1 MVRPIS
7 YQQSDKGRRV
17 DIIGGVYEGLFG
29 WIHLTA
35 NTFPDK
41 QWVIIEAGRNV
52 KGKLHEVEKTHLLK
66 KSNFAFVNNTT
77 PSTFEQALLKEH
89 ADVHREMR
97 SLAKKL
103 ASFVDY
109 HPRDGKKLMGE
120 FYKMWCEEKDALDR
134 VRNIPNARRVTSHPA
149 PARVASPPQQ
159 PRAQP
164 SQQQPRVEPG
174 SHVEPG
180 SRGEPATPSQLRN
193 RFSRNSPEVHQQIVV
208 YSQNQEIPHEGDGWG
223 FQDTISLVS
232 DSMSTGEV
240 QNSNEIRNTVF
251 SDFLPS
257 YDDLMNTVVSD
268 DESTGHQQNNEL
280 RTSARRRVH

>member
-7 YQQSDKGRRV
+7 HQQSDKGRRV

-35 NTFPDK
+35 NKFPDK

-52 KGKLHEVEKTHLLK
+52 KGKVHEAEKAHLLK
-66 KSNFAFVNNTT
+66 KSNFVFVQNTT
-77 PSTFEQALLKEH
+77 PTTFEQALLKEH

-103 ASFVDY
+103 AAFVDY
-109 HPRDGKKLMGE
+109 HPRDGKKMMGE
-120 FYKMWCEEKDALDR
+120 FYKMWCEEKAALDSLR
-134 VRNIPNARRVTSHPA
+134 SIPSARRVISYPA

-164 SQQQPRVEPG
+164 SPQQP
-174 SHVEPG
+174 HVEPG
-180 SRGEPATPSQLRN
+180 SRAGPQLEVQPESELRN
-193 RFSRNSPEVHQQIVV
+193 RFHRNPSEVHQQIVV
-208 YSQNQEIPHEGDGWG
+208 YSEANSREGDGWG

-232 DSMSTGEV
+232 DSMSTGEA
-240 QNSNEIRNTVF
+240 QNNEIRNTVF

-268 DESTGHQQNNEL
+268 DESPAQQQNNEL
-280 RTSARRRVH
+280 RTARRRVH